1 MRLLFRNTEQTA
13 TNQPVFRINDRAY
26 ASSRT
31 QRKQED
37 PVMFNRILT
46 ANCFGL
52 ALFSGLLTSVLLV
65 VAALGQ
71 AVEHTQAFL

>member
-1 MRLLFRNTEQTA
+1 
-13 TNQPVFRINDRAY
+13 
-26 ASSRT
+26 
-31 QRKQED
+31 
-37 PVMFNRILT
+37 MFNRILT